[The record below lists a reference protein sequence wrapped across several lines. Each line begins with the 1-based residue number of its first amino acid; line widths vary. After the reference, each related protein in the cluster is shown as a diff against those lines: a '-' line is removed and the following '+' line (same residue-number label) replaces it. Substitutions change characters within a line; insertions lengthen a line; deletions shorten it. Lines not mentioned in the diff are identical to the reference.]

1 MRPRGGTTSGVPLE
15 LSGRNE
21 GKPHLLSLEKHKA
34 GKPSRCGDGEG
45 YHAAAT
51 NRQLGA
57 VDSGGVS
64 EANTAGRTTR
74 INWANSHRATA
85 TSQLPV
91 EGGNPAKAGQATGAV
106 GVLRR
111 SNEPAYNKGAGE
123 RRGHLGQ
130 CNWKQ
135 KGPGMAREPDI
146 NPKDAPF

>member
-1 MRPRGGTTSGVPLE
+1 MPLE

-91 EGGNPAKAGQATGAV
+91 QGGNPAKAGQATGAV

-111 SNEPAYNKGAGE
+111 SNEPAYNKGAGGAKGALGSMQLE
-123 RRGHLGQ
+123 TDGAGDSRGTGY
-130 CNWKQ
+130 
-135 KGPGMAREPDI
+135 
-146 NPKDAPF
+146 